1 MAKRNASEKAR
12 RTPAEDGF
20 SMPAE
25 WGPHAGCFIS
35 WPCREHTWHGHLE
48 DAKRAYSDVIK
59 AINRFDPMT
68 VLADPMTNPEARRR
82 LGPDAKI
89 IKVALDDSWSRDN
102 GPIFVRRGDNRLA
115 LANFRFNG
123 WGHKQPCEKDDRL
136 PIFLSERLRIRRY
149 DAPMVLEGGAISVD
163 GDGTLLTTEQCLLN
177 VNRNPSMSREGIE
190 QVLAS
195 YLGIR
200 KVVWL
205 ARGVEDDM
213 TDGHVDGVAGFA
225 MSHVVL
231 AAHTGDNSDPNY
243 RNLEENLTRLE
254 SATDAKGRSLEV
266 VRMVQPRPVLV
277 GRVSIT
283 PSYVNLYFANGAVV
297 FPTYGIREDNSAR
310 ETLASLFPER
320 EIVGV
325 RCEHISIGG
334 GDVHCITQQLPE
346 GKPLYP

>member
-1 MAKRNASEKAR
+1 MAKGSASEKAR
-12 RTPAEDGF
+12 QTPAEDGF

-25 WGPHAGCFIS
+25 WGPHAGCLIS
-35 WPCREHTWHGHLE
+35 WPCREHTWHGHFE
-48 DAKRAYSDVIK
+48 EAKRAYSGVIK
-59 AINRFDPMT
+59 AINRFDHVT
-68 VLADPMTNPEARRR
+68 ILADPATAQEARNR
-82 LGPDAKI
+82 LGPDAEI
-89 IKVALDDSWSRDN
+89 VEVALDDSWSRDN
-102 GPIFVRRGDNRLA
+102 GPIFVQRGDSRLA

-123 WGHKQPCEKDDRL
+123 WGNKQPCERDNRL

-163 GDGTLLTTEQCLLN
+163 GDGTLMTAEQCLLN
-177 VNRNPSMSREGIE
+177 ANRNPSMSREEVE
-190 QVLAS
+190 QILAS

-231 AAHTGDNSDPNY
+231 AAHTGDTSDPNY
-243 RNLEENLTRLE
+243 RNLEENMARLE
-254 SATDAKGRSLEV
+254 SATDAKGRPLEV
-266 VRMVQPRPVLV
+266 VRMVQPRPMLV
-277 GRVSIT
+277 GGVSMT
-283 PSYVNLYFANGAVV
+283 PSYVNLYFANRAVV

-334 GDVHCITQQLPE
+334 GDVHCITQQIPE